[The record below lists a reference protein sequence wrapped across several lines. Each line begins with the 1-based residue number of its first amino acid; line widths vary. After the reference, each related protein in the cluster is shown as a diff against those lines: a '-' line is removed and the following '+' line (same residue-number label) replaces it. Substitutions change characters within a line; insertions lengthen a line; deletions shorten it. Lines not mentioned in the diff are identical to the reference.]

1 MAPRNCRSDVGR
13 DMRACGRGLGP
24 CFAIL
29 LGACA
34 SAFAQSAG
42 TLTLVEGNVEL
53 IRGATLY
60 AATQGVRL
68 GDGDILSID
77 PKGQA
82 QIEFQDGAI
91 LNLSQGARAM
101 LTNLGSGA
109 RGQSEIAV
117 LSGWAKFT
125 QKKSGKGA
133 QYRYLTPRAEITAG
147 EATAVLNAGDGST
160 DIYVESGA
168 VRFSEIGR
176 KGVQRIARDARGGEF
191 IVRRGEQPAT
201 LGPRPSAEFI
211 KNMPRHFRDDLPVL
225 LDRFKNRRSEP
236 KREHEVT
243 YAEVEAWLK
252 AGPSIKR
259 NFVKRFETRSKDSE
273 FRRKLIENLREHPE
287 WDKVLFPEKYEQRG
301 PSDPKSGQSGTQQ

>member
-1 MAPRNCRSDVGR
+1 
-13 DMRACGRGLGP
+13 MRACGLGLGP

-160 DIYVESGA
+160 DIYIESGA

-176 KGVQRIARDARGGEF
+176 KGVQRIARDAKGGEF

-201 LGPRPSAEFI
+201 LGARPSAEFI

-225 LDRFKNRRSEP
+225 LDRYKNRRSEP

-252 AGPSIKR
+252 AGPPIKR

-301 PSDPKSGQSGTQQ
+301 PSDPKGGQSGTQQ

>member
-1 MAPRNCRSDVGR
+1 
-13 DMRACGRGLGP
+13 MRACGLGLGP

-101 LTNLGSGA
+101 LTNVGSGA

-160 DIYVESGA
+160 DIYIESGA

-176 KGVQRIARDARGGEF
+176 KGVQRIARDAKGGEF

-201 LGPRPSAEFI
+201 LGARPSAEFI

-225 LDRFKNRRSEP
+225 LDRYKNRRSEP

-252 AGPSIKR
+252 AGPPIKR